1 MEEYP
6 KRLYLEDGTRVTV
19 TTAAEEALWR
29 ASGTPTAD
37 GTAVKATGEKATGKG
52 ATDVTVNLAAE
63 SVIADDSQP
72 AEGATDA

>member
-29 ASGTPTAD
+29 NPPTPPDPAAAPVSDETA
-37 GTAVKATGEKATGKG
+37 TKATGKG
-52 ATDVTVNLAAE
+52 ATDA
-63 SVIADDSQP
+63 
-72 AEGATDA
+72 